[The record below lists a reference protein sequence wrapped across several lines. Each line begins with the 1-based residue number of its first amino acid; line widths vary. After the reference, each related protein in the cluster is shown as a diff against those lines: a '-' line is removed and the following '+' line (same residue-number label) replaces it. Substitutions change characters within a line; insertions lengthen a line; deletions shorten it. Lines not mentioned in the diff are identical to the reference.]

1 MELKFIK
8 EVFDLLEQFQNS
20 NPKSNNISAFKKW
33 CAGNN
38 ITINPYW
45 EGKEN
50 GRSAES
56 ILATLLVNMS
66 HFAKNYF
73 RAVLLNS
80 VFATQDEV
88 IYLIVLRF
96 NSPLTKM
103 DLVRKNFNEKS
114 VGIKIIDRL
123 IQKGWVK
130 QKSSDLDKRSKVIHI
145 TNNGIIELDK
155 LMDKVRK
162 ASTIVSANLSDDEK
176 MQLISLLQKLHD
188 FHKPIYDR
196 NFELSELLEGA
207 LSKLN

>member
-1 MELKFIK
+1 MQLQFIK
-8 EVFDLLEQFQNS
+8 EVIDLLEQYQNS
-20 NPKSNNISAFKKW
+20 NPKSNNISSFKKW
-33 CAGNN
+33 CAGSN
-38 ITINPYW
+38 IDINPYW

-56 ILATLLVNMS
+56 ILATLFVNMS

-73 RAVLLNS
+73 RAALLNS
-80 VFATQDEV
+80 AFATQDEV

-114 VGIKIIDRL
+114 AGIKIIDRL

-130 QKSSDLDKRSKVIHI
+130 QKSSEIDKRSKVIHI

-162 ASTIVSANLSDDEK
+162 ASTIVSGNLSEDEK
-176 MQLISLLQKLHD
+176 LQLISLLQKLHD

-207 LSKLN
+207 LIKLN